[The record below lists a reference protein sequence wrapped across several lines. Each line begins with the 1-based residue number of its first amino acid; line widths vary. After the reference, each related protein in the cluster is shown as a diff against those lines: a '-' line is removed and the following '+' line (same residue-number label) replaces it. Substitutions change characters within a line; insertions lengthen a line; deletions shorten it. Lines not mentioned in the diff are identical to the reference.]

1 MTRLVACTMGVSLD
15 GFVADA
21 EGSIGWGAP
30 DDEVFASAVEEVR
43 CVGVYLLGRRLYETM
58 TYWEDV
64 DPATEPDPLR
74 RECAALWQAL
84 PKVVFSRTLTSV
96 RGRARL
102 ATGNVV
108 EEVERARAEPG
119 EGDVAIGGPTL
130 MAQAAAAG
138 LVDEYRLRVHP
149 VLLGGGLPL
158 FPLDGRRVDLELR
171 SSRTFASGVVF
182 SRYRVVR

>member
-21 EGSIGWGAP
+21 EGSIAWGAP

-43 CVGVYLLGRRLYETM
+43 CVGVYLLGRRLYEVM

-64 DPATEPDPLR
+64 DPGTEPDPLR
-74 RECAALWQAL
+74 RECSALWQAL

-102 ATGNVV
+102 ATGSVV
-108 EEVERARAEPG
+108 EEVERRRAEPG
-119 EGDVAIGGPTL
+119 KGDVAIGGPTL

-182 SRYRVVR
+182 SRYREVR